1 MPKQAMSGRGTP
13 ITLDHS
19 SPVPLHRQIYNWLR
33 HAILSGQLRPGQRL
47 PSTRILASQLGIS
60 RNTTNTAYDQLLAEG
75 YLDSKTGYGTTV
87 ARDLPEAL
95 LQVTSGPARPKSTA
109 LSPEVALSDIGNLA
123 MARQSNL
130 PASLSHS
137 TDVMRSG
144 FFRAGVPAVELF
156 PYKLWAQ
163 LVARRARRSLPEVS
177 LYQEPAGY
185 RPLREAIAAHLGVAR
200 GVRCQPEQIIMVTGS
215 QGALDLSAR
224 LLLNPGDFAWLED
237 PGYFGARYA
246 LQNSGAQLAPIPVKE
261 DGLDVA
267 EGKRRCPQARLASVT
282 PSHQFPIGVT
292 MGLAQRLALLDW
304 ASQSGAW
311 ILEDDYDSEFRFGG
325 RPLEALQGLDR
336 NQRVIYIGTF
346 SKVLFPALRLGYL
359 VVPPKLVEPFIALR
373 RFTDTHLPLLEQ
385 MALADFIME
394 GHFVRHIRRMRTL
407 YASRRD
413 ALVAAIKSELGDW
426 LEVQP
431 PEAGMHLTGWLPPGI
446 DDQIVAQKAAAQGID
461 LLPISR
467 LSLNPLARGGLVLSY
482 AAISEEEI
490 WTGISKLGQ
499 MLRSLPKGG

>member
-1 MPKQAMSGRGTP
+1 MSKQAMSGRETP

-19 SPVPLHRQIYNWLR
+19 SPIPLHRQIYEWVR

-47 PSTRILASQLGIS
+47 PSTRVLASQLGIS
-60 RNTTNTAYDQLLAEG
+60 RNTTNTAYEQLLAEG
-75 YLDSKTGYGTTV
+75 YLDSKTGYGTIV
-87 ARDLPEAL
+87 ARALPEVL
-95 LQVTSGPARPKSTA
+95 LQVSSGAVRPKSASLAPPLA
-109 LSPEVALSDIGNLA
+109 LSQIGKLA
-123 MARQSNL
+123 MERKSSL
-130 PASLSHS
+130 PESLSHS
-137 TDVMRSG
+137 SDKIRPGV
-144 FFRAGVPAVELF
+144 FRAGVPALELF

-163 LVARRARRSLPEVS
+163 LVARRARRSLPDVS

-200 GVRCQPEQIIMVTGS
+200 GVRCQPEQVIMVTGS

-224 LLLNPGDFAWLED
+224 LLLNPGDFAWIED

-267 EGKRRCPQARLASVT
+267 FGQRYCPQARLASVT

-292 MGLAQRLALLDW
+292 MSLAQRLALLEW
-304 ASQSGAW
+304 ANQSEAW

-336 NQRVIYIGTF
+336 NNRVIYIGTF

-359 VVPPKLVEPFIALR
+359 VVPPKLVEPFIAMR
-373 RFTDTHLPLLEQ
+373 RFTDTHLPVLEQ

-413 ALVAAIKSELGDW
+413 TLVAAIKSELGDW

-431 PEAGMHLTGWLPPGI
+431 PEAGIHLTGWLPPGV
-446 DDQIVAQKAAAQGID
+446 DDQTVVQKTAAQGID

-467 LSLNPLARGGLVLSY
+467 LSLNPLARGGLVISY

-490 WTGISKLGQ
+490 WIGIRRLSQ
-499 MLRSLPKGG
+499 VLRSLPKEG